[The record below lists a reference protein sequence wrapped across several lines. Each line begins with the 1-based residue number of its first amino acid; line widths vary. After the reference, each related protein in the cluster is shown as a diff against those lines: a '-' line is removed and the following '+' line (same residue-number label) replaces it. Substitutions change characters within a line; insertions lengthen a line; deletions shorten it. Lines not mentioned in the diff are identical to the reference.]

1 MTRLVTT
8 PIKQA
13 RAKKIRANWVLIEI
27 FMVYKLSEIKGK
39 VNRKNFLAIKNFFW
53 YIYCEIIH

>member
-1 MTRLVTT
+1 MMLVTT

-27 FMVYKLSEIKGK
+27 FMAYNVSEIKEK
-39 VNRKNFLAIKNFFW
+39 VNRKKFLAINFFFW

>member
-13 RAKKIRANWVLIEI
+13 RDKKIRANWVLIEI

-39 VNRKNFLAIKNFFW
+39 VNRKKYLAIKFFFW
-53 YIYCEIIH
+53 